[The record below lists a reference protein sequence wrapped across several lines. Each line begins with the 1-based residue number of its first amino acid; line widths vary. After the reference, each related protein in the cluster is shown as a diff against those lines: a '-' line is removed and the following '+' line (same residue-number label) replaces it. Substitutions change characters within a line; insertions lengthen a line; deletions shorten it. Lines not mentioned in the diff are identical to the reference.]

1 MSKRNRGILLSVLA
15 GIILGLIVLFLF
27 YINTHRYLF
36 SEQIH
41 NIFATSDTPYDYGL
55 EPQSEKWH
63 SLSTQERKQIYVIPE
78 SVIENMSTKA
88 FLETILNNP
97 YLVDIHAYDS
107 IIMGIDSKE
116 SVMHIKKFLS
126 REDALFVLE
135 GKITELS
142 DKYGLTVENW
152 DLVEDEKLINIVNSG
167 LEDDALR
174 DDISNLFDCCLFH
187 KYIVNDWFNPE
198 NYQSTIMV
206 ENPE

>member
-1 MSKRNRGILLSVLA
+1 MSKRNRGILFSVLV
-15 GIILGLIVLFLF
+15 GIILGLMILFLF

-36 SEQIH
+36 SEQIY

-55 EPQSEKWH
+55 EPQSEEWYR
-63 SLSTQERKQIYVIPE
+63 LTTPERKRIYVIPE
-78 SVIENMSTKA
+78 DIINDMSTKA

-126 REDALFVLE
+126 REDALSVLE
-135 GKITELS
+135 DKITELS
-142 DKYGLTVENW
+142 EKYGLTVENW
-152 DLVEDEKLINIVNSG
+152 DLKEDEKLTSIVNSG

-174 DDISNLFDCCLFH
+174 DDISNLFDCCLFY